1 MSKMIVYICVIWISA
16 TENNEGLTRC
26 MWHESQV
33 AYQNISECQDDL
45 IHSMELLRLR
55 IRQEFGGVP
64 EKIFIE
70 PKCVLRS

>member
-45 IHSMELLRLR
+45 IHSMERKEGVKSAYN
-55 IRQEFGGVP
+55 IRT
-64 EKIFIE
+64 
-70 PKCVLRS
+70 RS

>member
-16 TENNEGLTRC
+16 TENSDGLTRC

-33 AYQNISECQDDL
+33 KYQSIEDCQDDL
-45 IHSMELLRLR
+45 LYSMELLRIR

-70 PKCVLRS
+70 PRCTLRS

>member
-16 TENNEGLTRC
+16 TEHNEGITRC

-33 AYQNISECQDDL
+33 DYQNISECQDDL
-45 IHSMELLRLR
+45 PYSIELLRLR
-55 IRQEFGGVP
+55 IRQEFGTVP

>member
-1 MSKMIVYICVIWISA
+1 MSKMIVYICVIRISA

-33 AYQNISECQDDL
+33 AYQNISECQDAL
-45 IHSMELLRLR
+45 PYSIELLRLR

>member
-16 TENNEGLTRC
+16 TENNEGLTQC
-26 MWHESQV
+26 IWHESQV
-33 AYQNISECQDDL
+33 KYNNILDCQNDL
-45 IHSMELLRLR
+45 PHSMELLRLR